1 MNMKRV
7 YVAASFAYAD
17 RNKTEQRKAD
27 IERTVSKIKEKLN
40 ANFYLPHQLKIENA
54 WDMSLGEW
62 AKKVFDHDYY
72 NLYFAD
78 LVIFI
83 GYGKENNSG
92 SVWECGY
99 AYAKGIPVVVIK
111 MTDDT
116 ESLMISN
123 TARAI
128 IREEDVSSYDFINLP
143 AIKTDLDKLS

>member
-1 MNMKRV
+1 MKRV

-27 IERTVSKIKEKLN
+27 IERIVGKIKEKLN

-62 AKKVFDHDYY
+62 ARKVFEHDYD
-72 NLYFAD
+72 NLNSAD

-83 GYGKENNSG
+83 SYGKENNSG

-99 AYAKGIPVVVIK
+99 AYAKDIPVVVIK
-111 MTDDT
+111 MTDDA

-123 TARAI
+123 TTHAI
-128 IREEDVSSYDFINLP
+128 IREEDIETYDFVRLP
-143 AIKTDLDKLS
+143 VVKVDLDKLS